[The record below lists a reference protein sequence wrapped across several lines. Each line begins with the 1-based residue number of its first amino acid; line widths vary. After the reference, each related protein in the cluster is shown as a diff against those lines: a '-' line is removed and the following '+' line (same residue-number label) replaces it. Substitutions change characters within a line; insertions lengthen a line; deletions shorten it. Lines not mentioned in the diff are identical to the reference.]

1 MPKINLEQ
9 ITNTIQ
15 FVHAPSTALK
25 IPPDV
30 CLCHS
35 TAFLCNPLIPH
46 EMASTMNGNSAFY
59 LLHERTGF
67 TLLALA
73 NGWHEILIHSPLL
86 CQAGSQQ
93 CCCSAKHGRVRTVVG
108 WFYLC
113 KAVLQGQLYLGVLQ
127 PQLQLWTQTGRNDQG
142 MCVYKHT
149 EPMVNKNV

>member
-1 MPKINLEQ
+1 MRWGNNLKSSRKQGLDSLCLKARAMPQINLEQ

-35 TAFLCNPLIPH
+35 TAFLCSPLIPH
-46 EMASTMNGNSAFY
+46 EMASIMNGNSAFY

-73 NGWHEILIHSPLL
+73 NGWHEISSHSPLL
-86 CQAGSQQ
+86 CQAGSQGV
-93 CCCSAKHGRVRTVVG
+93 SNAAVVQSTAE
-108 WFYLC
+108 Y
-113 KAVLQGQLYLGVLQ
+113 VLL
-127 PQLQLWTQTGRNDQG
+127 
-142 MCVYKHT
+142 
-149 EPMVNKNV
+149 